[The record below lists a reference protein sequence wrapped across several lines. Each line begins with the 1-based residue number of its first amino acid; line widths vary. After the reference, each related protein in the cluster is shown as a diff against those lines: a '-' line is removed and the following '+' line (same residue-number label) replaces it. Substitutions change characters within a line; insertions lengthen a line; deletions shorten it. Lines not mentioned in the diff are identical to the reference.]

1 MPSIVHFEIPAD
13 NVARATAFYETTF
26 GWTITA
32 YPMPAGEEYYSVVTR
47 KKGEPGI
54 DGGLMKRKDPGQ
66 PFTNY
71 INVPSIDEMLQR
83 VQANGGTVMMPK
95 QEIGP
100 NMGWIALFIDTE
112 HNMIGLHQAPPSM
125 PSRARG
131 SRRRVAAK
139 KTRGAAKKTRGAARK
154 TKGAAKSARARK
166 TSRRG

>member
-13 NVARATAFYETTF
+13 DVARATAFYETTF
-26 GWTITA
+26 GWTIKA
-32 YPMPAGEEYYSVVTR
+32 YPMPPGEEYYSVVTR

-95 QEIGP
+95 QEIGQ

-125 PSRARG
+125 PSRR

-139 KTRGAAKKTRGAARK
+139 KTRGAAKKTKSAAKK
-154 TKGAAKSARARK
+154 TTGAAKSARSRK
-166 TSRRG
+166 KGRRR